1 MNKKD
6 FNKNKLIETAYK
18 ILDGKIIGNIVLPV
32 ILVVFG
38 FCKIGRGIEFADTG
52 YNYGNFVYLSSLDN
66 MWFCSTFLS
75 CVAGRLFT
83 FLPFGHTLIGLN
95 FYTSIFK
102 VAIALAAYFCQK
114 NS

>member
-83 FLPFGHTLIGLN
+83 FLPFTSQILTSYDLLPAYYKQKSEYILLYSLN
-95 FYTSIFK
+95 I
-102 VAIALAAYFCQK
+102 
-114 NS
+114 